1 MADKLILNANMICKA
16 DRFNLKNVAVEKV
29 IEVSKAEFKRFV
41 EKPLERNYYVT
52 DYDIFA
58 EHTRGKFRKLQQ
70 IGSVCFGRFGI
81 ESPLLRAIAEV
92 FGYIIR

>member
-1 MADKLILNANMICKA
+1 MQAA
-16 DRFNLKNVAVEKV
+16 
-29 IEVSKAEFKRFV
+29 
-41 EKPLERNYYVT
+41 YVT